1 MASDAFVY
9 EKTFVFKLSNELF
22 SIALSEFNS
31 IIVADNLPAKTIH
44 QIDEFVIAETDEK
57 TAMHLSNRASLI
69 LESGHIIGV
78 FDEDDLGGLSN
89 LIINY
94 LKTSNTCIRFD
105 AIRGF
110 GKESIKNLMVLL
122 HGFSWSRC
130 REVVKVAFIGGI
142 AIAYH
147 VMYRRK
153 ELKFLD
159 REPHKRPCYRPGTM
173 KPRLA
178 RALVNLAKLSSVRK
192 QIMLDP
198 FCGVGGIVLEA
209 CSMGIHSICSDID
222 TKMCMCAKENI
233 KHFKCDEIADIVL
246 GDASREGIRGY
257 SVDAVVTDPPY
268 GIQSSPK
275 GFGILDL
282 LKNFITVSS
291 DVIKP
296 NGYMVFAIPIQ
307 YESIINAYLQ
317 DHGFEIKE
325 KHINRVHG
333 SLTRLIYVVRKV

>member
-1 MASDAFVY
+1 MH
-9 EKTFVFKLSNELF
+9 EKIFVFKLSNELL
-22 SIALSEFNS
+22 SIALSEFGS
-31 IIVADNLPAKTIH
+31 IIVADNLPAKTIQ
-44 QIDEFVIAETDEK
+44 QIDEFLIVETDEK
-57 TAMHLSNRASLI
+57 TAMHLSSRASLL
-69 LESGHIIGV
+69 LESGRIIDV
-78 FDEDDLGGLSN
+78 FDEDDLRGLGN
-89 LIINY
+89 LMIDY
-94 LKTSNTCIRFD
+94 LKRPGTCIHFD

-110 GKESIKNLMVLL
+110 GKESIKNLMTLL
-122 HGFSWSRC
+122 SGLSWSRC
-130 REVVKVAFIGGI
+130 REIVKVAFVSGI
-142 AIAYH
+142 AVIYE

-153 ELKFLD
+153 ESKFLD

-173 KPRLA
+173 KPQLA
-178 RALVNLAKLSSVRK
+178 RALVNLARLSSVRK

-222 TKMCMCAKENI
+222 IKMCMCARENI
-233 KHFKCDEIADIVL
+233 KHFKCDERADVIL
-246 GDASREGIRGY
+246 GDAGRETIRGC

-282 LKNFITVSS
+282 LKNFIVVSS
-291 DVIKP
+291 DIIKSG
-296 NGYMVFAIPIQ
+296 GYMVFAIPIQ
-307 YESIINAYLQ
+307 YESAIDIHLQ

-333 SLTRLIYVVRKV
+333 SLTRLIYVVHKI